1 MPNRRTL
8 LLTLGGLTAQVALGI
23 ALLPALETYATT
35 APPERD
41 RNSTT
46 FRYRNRRV
54 KISETGDLLMASVDG
69 RMIHVDR
76 SSQRRYHS
84 HLRPFQD
91 YPDMRSLMAD
101 LIDMDADHLV
111 IL

>member
-1 MPNRRTL
+1 MPNRRSL
-8 LLTLGGLTAQVALGI
+8 LLTLGGLTAQVALGL
-23 ALLPALETYATT
+23 ALLPVLDTSAAA
-35 APPERD
+35 APDRD
-41 RNSTT
+41 NTT

-54 KISETGDLLMASVDG
+54 TISERGDLLMASVDG

-76 SSQRRYHS
+76 SRQRRYHS